1 MVLELDASGVEFRN
15 YGFQG
20 FGIFRFGLWVAGGIE
35 SSGPHDCVP
44 TAAAA
49 TPGGF
54 HRPNIIVAGR
64 PSLHVLQDTF
74 ANGHLVALRDQVS
87 LAMPVEKLAPPRGLA
102 GCQKSFRVYG
112 PWGQGVA

>member
-1 MVLELDASGVEFRN
+1 MALRVSEFLES
-15 YGFQG
+15 G
-20 FGIFRFGLWVAGGIE
+20 FGLPGALGVQGCTIVFL
-35 SSGPHDCVP
+35 P
-44 TAAAA
+44 AAAA

-112 PWGQGVA
+112 LWGQGVA